1 MAVRDRRLPALAVCV
16 ALALVH
22 TWPLVTAPGTLS
34 RTDNAD
40 TMLNQWIL
48 AWVAH
53 ALATS
58 PLDLFHANI
67 FYPEPRTLAFSEHLF
82 VPSLFGAPLFWLGG
96 SPVLVY
102 NVVLWCGLAL
112 TAFTTMLVVHRW
124 TDDWWAALTA
134 GSLAAFNTETLTRMG
149 HIQAM
154 HVEFLPLA
162 LLALDDVLRDGR
174 WRDGIRLGVYAA
186 AQMLCSGYLLVM
198 TAIGLAVGTLA
209 QPARWLGARARQV
222 LPALLTGIAVM
233 GALTAPFLYQYYRV
247 QHDQGLTR
255 DFDEIGMYSAA
266 WANYLATGGRFHF
279 EWWSSQYYAQANSTA
294 FPGVLPLLLALVAVL
309 SGVALRDGRAR
320 MWLAIGMAGMALS
333 FGPRLPGYELLYYGF
348 PLLQGIRA
356 VARFGFLWLFAIA
369 ILTGFGL
376 AWLRARLVQR
386 TSSGRVLATALGV
399 ACFVIV
405 NLENTRVPMGFVEA
419 AEIPAI
425 YRTLAGEKDAIV
437 AELPFPEPRRVANNG
452 QFVWASTQHWKPLL
466 NGYSGFLP
474 MSYGRHWEA
483 FHAFPDPSVI
493 DALRDA
499 GVTHIVVHM
508 AHVPD
513 AAAALRTVPGV
524 TLFAESDRIR
534 IYRIADRGSR
544 IAHRGSG
551 IADRGSGTED

>member
-1 MAVRDRRLPALAVCV
+1 VALRDRRLPALALCLG
-16 ALALVH
+16 LALLH
-22 TWPLVTAPGTLS
+22 TWPLVSAPGTLS

-53 ALATS
+53 ALVTN
-58 PLDLFHANI
+58 PLDLFNANI

-82 VPSLFGAPLFWLGG
+82 VPALFGAPAFWLGG

-102 NVVLWCGLAL
+102 NIVLWCGLAL
-112 TAFTTMLVVHRW
+112 TAWTTSLVIHRW
-124 TDDWWAALTA
+124 TGDWWAALTA
-134 GSLAAFNTETLTRMG
+134 GSLAAFNTETLTRFG

-174 WRDGIRLGVYAA
+174 RRDGVRLGVFAA

-198 TAIGLAVGTLA
+198 TAVSLVVGTLA
-209 QPARWLGARARQV
+209 QPARWLGTRARVV
-222 LPALLTGIAVM
+222 LPALLLGIVVM

-255 DFDEIGMYSAA
+255 DFHEIAMYAAA
-266 WANYLATGGRFHF
+266 WNNYVATGGRFHF
-279 EWWSSQYYAQANSTA
+279 EWWSRAQYLQANSTA

-320 MWLAIGMAGMALS
+320 MWLCIGLAGMALS

-356 VARFGFLWLFAIA
+356 VSRFGFLWLFAVA
-369 ILTGFGL
+369 VLSGFGL
-376 AWLRARLVQR
+376 AWLRARLSHR
-386 TSSGRVLATALGV
+386 MPNRAWAATAVGAL
-399 ACFVIV
+399 CFVVV
-405 NLENTRVPMGFVEA
+405 NLENTRVPMAYVEA
-419 AEIPAI
+419 EEIPAI
-425 YRTLAGEKDAIV
+425 YRTLADQDDAIV
-437 AELPFPEPRRVANNG
+437 AEFPFPESRRVANNG
-452 QFVWASTQHWKPLL
+452 AYVWASTQHWKPLL

-483 FHAFPDPSVI
+483 FHGFPDPSVI
-493 DALRDA
+493 DALRTA

-508 AHVPD
+508 AHYPD
-513 AAAALRTVPGV
+513 AVAALRAVPGV
-524 TLFAESDRIR
+524 TLFAQSERIR
-534 IYRIADRGSR
+534 IYRIR
-544 IAHRGSG
+544 
-551 IADRGSGTED
+551 